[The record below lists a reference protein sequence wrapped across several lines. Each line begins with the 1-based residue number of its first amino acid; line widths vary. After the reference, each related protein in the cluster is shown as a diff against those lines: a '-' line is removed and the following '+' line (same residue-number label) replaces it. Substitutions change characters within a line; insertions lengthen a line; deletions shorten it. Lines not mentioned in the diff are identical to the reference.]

1 MGSPNEIKIEDTST
15 ETLNNS
21 MLMNNEGNSSLKV
34 MPVNECKEK
43 RKIIVIQDS
52 TAVII
57 MGLVFLVIV
66 IGLFYFLPKW
76 SPSEPCRGVAGN
88 FSQKSTDSLINAN
101 QVHEEDEDYYCTSSQ
116 TDGTPKM
123 HSANSITFAPSTY
136 WILSPQES

>member
-43 RKIIVIQDS
+43 IIVIQDS

-76 SPSEPCRGVAGN
+76 SPSEPCRGGVAGN

-136 WILSPQES
+136 